1 MKCHSCAMTSADNAG
16 VEAPGQ
22 QQYTEAM
29 VVAVGSLSN
38 LAQVLTCKMNVE
50 ATTAKMLLHIIFSQ
64 WTLLHTIKC
73 SIRTTGPAA
82 GRSHRGDRNCIP
94 TPLIPVGPGQGR
106 GARERQAEDR

>member
-1 MKCHSCAMTSADNAG
+1 MKRHSCAMTSADNAA

-29 VVAVGSLSN
+29 VVAVGSLSH

-73 SIRTTGPAA
+73 SQASSWKESLWGQEVHPYTTHPSRDETGQRSKGEA
-82 GRSHRGDRNCIP
+82 G
-94 TPLIPVGPGQGR
+94 
-106 GARERQAEDR
+106 